1 MRGAHHASAGLPAK
15 LTADLTARL
24 NPFQRKVTEADVA
37 STCQYNDLVEPRR
50 GYHFQDNIPMSW
62 HGCQWFSETSS
73 SGLACKGQRLIE
85 SQSFFPWK
93 IEGTRPL
100 PHRIRSLQVKGA
112 LKMALGFVVEPLWER
127 HVWLCQIQARPSG
140 DHKGLHMPSSSLD
153 DVKKPSTDE
162 FC

>member
-1 MRGAHHASAGLPAK
+1 
-15 LTADLTARL
+15 
-24 NPFQRKVTEADVA
+24 
-37 STCQYNDLVEPRR
+37 
-50 GYHFQDNIPMSW
+50 MSW

-112 LKMALGFVVEPLWER
+112 LKMALGFVVERLWER

-153 DVKKPSTDE
+153 DVKKPSTIE